1 MVMVLLL
8 CIPFLR
14 LFFPELDSLFRYSD
28 DGKHCNEIISSDFRN
43 QLDNTNSSDCVLLSD
58 CDKLDST
65 ASSSN
70 DVLRNNDASSSN
82 TIRLPGNDDLL
93 YALLLFDE
101 QITWSDSE
109 NESLQGNTV
118 DIEVISTNKDKSLQD
133 ILLDL
138 NTKINHTEIFKFNI
152 SRGHLWEGAVRGRSS
167 VKFR

>member
-8 CIPFLR
+8 CIPFLQ
-14 LFFPELDSLFRYSD
+14 LFFPELDSLIRYSD
-28 DGKHCNEIISSDFRN
+28 DGKHCNEIISSDFSN
-43 QLDNTNSSDCVLLSD
+43 QLDNTSSSDCVLLSD

-65 ASSSN
+65 ASSS
-70 DVLRNNDASSSN
+70 NDASSSN

-118 DIEVISTNKDKSLQD
+118 DIEVISTNKDKPLQD

-152 SRGHLWEGAVRGRSS
+152 S
-167 VKFR
+167 